1 MHEDGKR
8 DAFDKLVAG
17 LNTEDRNIM
26 LSKLNAN
33 KTQTVKFVNTEVY
46 EQKEDTRLS
55 LRLKNESVFYKFLLW
70 LRSLFSKE
78 KIEELYS
85 EDLIAK
91 IAKSVDRE
99 FPHLIHHQQ
108 NVLDSIFYE
117 RLKALK
123 DCADFFKPYFALIED
138 SLGDFYVFLSSF
150 VTPQIADEINSKA
163 DPFTLP
169 FSKVPSNEVK
179 KDLVIKMDKVLKDMA
194 PTTKNSL
201 YTAISSTNWLMQF
214 TKLPFLHF
222 LSQFTNISGDAY
234 TCPYSN
240 ARNDFIH
247 FAKVFTNVLTVE
259 NNVLEAIFLFS
270 QRKNITDNA
279 QEKDI
284 DKAVNEFLSKTN
296 MHFSTIQMFIS
307 GVPIVKLGK
316 IINRD
321 VTWSP
326 ENMEGAEAW
335 FPSFRNQ
342 WHKIIDI
349 RWNDW
354 QRERKKSMLSDDLK
368 NDFMLDGFPVMQYKP
383 WELLWTRV
391 PFSCELTG
399 GFLSWFALEK
409 FPKIIPDLNTL
420 MMEGVFVNN
429 ENRNEYSEA
438 LSEFI
443 ACNNQMQDL
452 LHRLSEEG
460 EYGQKFIE
468 FSESKVRSF
477 QTQNQIDSM
486 MSTTE
491 SEIRDVLKRFCKTCR
506 TIELIF
512 HGIFDDEKDGVHETL
527 QNYSTIKGSHNRQYR
542 ENLGKIRKIL
552 KSATF
557 YIAELEPI
565 DNATMNE

>member
-138 SLGDFYVFLSSF
+138 SIGDFYVFLSSF

-194 PTTKNSL
+194 PATKNSL
-201 YTAISSTNWLMQF
+201 YAAISSTNWLMQF

>member
-1 MHEDGKR
+1 MHADGKR
-8 DAFDKLVAG
+8 DAFDRLVAG

-46 EQKEDTRLS
+46 EPKDDTRLS
-55 LRLKNESVFYKFLLW
+55 LRLKNESVFYRFFLW

-78 KIEELYS
+78 KPEELYS
-85 EDLIAK
+85 EDLISK
-91 IAKSVDRE
+91 IARSVDRD

-108 NVLDSIFYE
+108 SVLDSIFYE

-123 DCADFFKPYFALIED
+123 ESADFFKPYFALIED

-150 VTPQIADEINSKA
+150 VTPQIADEINSNA

-179 KDLVIKMDKVLKDMA
+179 KDLIIKMDKILKEMA

-201 YTAISSTNWLMQF
+201 YAAISSTNWLMQF

-222 LSQFTNISGDAY
+222 LSQFTNITGDAY

-240 ARNDFIH
+240 ARNDYIY

-270 QRKNITDNA
+270 QRKNITDNT

-284 DKAVNEFLSKTN
+284 DKAVYEFLSKTN

-307 GVPIVKLGK
+307 GIPIVKIGK

-321 VTWSP
+321 VAWCP

-354 QRERKKSMLSDDLK
+354 QRERKKSMLADDLR
-368 NDFMLDGFPVMQYKP
+368 NDFMLDGFPVMKFKP
-383 WELLWTRV
+383 WDLLWTRV

-438 LSEFI
+438 LSGFI

-452 LHRLSEEG
+452 LQRLSEDG

-477 QTQNQIDSM
+477 QIQNQIDSM

-527 QNYSTIKGSHNRQYR
+527 QNYSTIKGPHNRQYR

>member
-138 SLGDFYVFLSSF
+138 SIGDFYVFLSSF

-201 YTAISSTNWLMQF
+201 YAAVSSTNWLMQF

-527 QNYSTIKGSHNRQYR
+527 QNYSTIKGPHNRQYR

>member
-138 SLGDFYVFLSSF
+138 SIGDFYVFLSSF

-234 TCPYSN
+234 TCPYLN

>member
-78 KIEELYS
+78 KVEELYS

-123 DCADFFKPYFALIED
+123 DCADFFKPYFSLIED
-138 SLGDFYVFLSSF
+138 SIGDFYVFLSSF

-270 QRKNITDNA
+270 QRKNITDNT

-284 DKAVNEFLSKTN
+284 DKAVNDFLSKTN

-527 QNYSTIKGSHNRQYR
+527 QNYSTIKGPHNRQYR

>member
-1 MHEDGKR
+1 MHADGKR
-8 DAFDKLVAG
+8 DAFDRLVAG

-46 EQKEDTRLS
+46 EPKDDTRLS
-55 LRLKNESVFYKFLLW
+55 LRLKNESVFYRFFLW

-78 KIEELYS
+78 KPEELYS
-85 EDLIAK
+85 EDLISK
-91 IAKSVDRE
+91 IARSVDRD

-108 NVLDSIFYE
+108 SVLDSIFYE

-123 DCADFFKPYFALIED
+123 ESADFFKPYFALIED

-150 VTPQIADEINSKA
+150 VTPQIADEINSNA

-179 KDLVIKMDKVLKDMA
+179 KDLIIKMDKILKEMA

-201 YTAISSTNWLMQF
+201 YAAISSTNWLMQF

-222 LSQFTNISGDAY
+222 LSQFTNITGDAY

-240 ARNDFIH
+240 ARNDYIY

-270 QRKNITDNA
+270 QRKNITDNT

-284 DKAVNEFLSKTN
+284 DKAVYEFLSKTN

-307 GVPIVKLGK
+307 GIPIVKIGK

-321 VTWSP
+321 VAWSP

-354 QRERKKSMLSDDLK
+354 QRERKKSMLADDLR
-368 NDFMLDGFPVMQYKP
+368 NDFMLDGFPVMKFKP
-383 WELLWTRV
+383 WDLLWTRV

-399 GFLSWFALEK
+399 GFLSWFASEK

-438 LSEFI
+438 LSGFI

-452 LHRLSEEG
+452 LQRLSEDG

-477 QTQNQIDSM
+477 QIQNQIDSM

-491 SEIRDVLKRFCKTCR
+491 SEIRDILKRFCKTCR

-512 HGIFDDEKDGVHETL
+512 HGIFDDDKDGVHETL
-527 QNYSTIKGSHNRQYR
+527 QNYSTIKGPHNRQYR

>member
-194 PTTKNSL
+194 PATKNSL

-527 QNYSTIKGSHNRQYR
+527 QNYSTIKGPHNRQYR

>member
-85 EDLIAK
+85 EDLITK

-138 SLGDFYVFLSSF
+138 SIGDFYVFLSSF

-527 QNYSTIKGSHNRQYR
+527 QNYSTIKGPHNRQYR

>member
-123 DCADFFKPYFALIED
+123 DCADFFKPYFSLIED
-138 SLGDFYVFLSSF
+138 SIGDFYVFLSSF

-194 PTTKNSL
+194 PATKNSL

-284 DKAVNEFLSKTN
+284 DKAVNDFLSKTN

-527 QNYSTIKGSHNRQYR
+527 QNYSTIKGPHNRQYR

>member
-138 SLGDFYVFLSSF
+138 SIGDFYVFLSSF

-179 KDLVIKMDKVLKDMA
+179 KDLVIKMDKVLKDMTPA
-194 PTTKNSL
+194 TKNSL

-409 FPKIIPDLNTL
+409 FQKIIPDLNTL

-527 QNYSTIKGSHNRQYR
+527 QNYSTIKGPHNRQYR

>member
-46 EQKEDTRLS
+46 EQKDDTRLS

-138 SLGDFYVFLSSF
+138 SIGDFYVFLSSF

-179 KDLVIKMDKVLKDMA
+179 KDLVIKMDKILKEMA

-201 YTAISSTNWLMQF
+201 YAAISSTNWLMQF

-240 ARNDFIH
+240 ARNDYIY

-527 QNYSTIKGSHNRQYR
+527 QNYSTIKGPHNRQYR

>member
-179 KDLVIKMDKVLKDMA
+179 KDLVIKMDKVLKEMA
-194 PTTKNSL
+194 PATKNSL

-477 QTQNQIDSM
+477 QTQSQIDSM

-512 HGIFDDEKDGVHETL
+512 HGIFNDEKDGVHETL

>member
-91 IAKSVDRE
+91 IAKSVDRD

-201 YTAISSTNWLMQF
+201 YAAISSTNWLMQF

-527 QNYSTIKGSHNRQYR
+527 QNYSTIKGPHNRQYR

>member
-1 MHEDGKR
+1 MHADGKR
-8 DAFDKLVAG
+8 DAFDRLVAG

-46 EQKEDTRLS
+46 EPKDDTRLS
-55 LRLKNESVFYKFLLW
+55 LRLKNESVFYRFFLW

-78 KIEELYS
+78 KPEELYS
-85 EDLIAK
+85 EDLISK
-91 IAKSVDRE
+91 IARSVDRD

-108 NVLDSIFYE
+108 SVLDSIFYE

-123 DCADFFKPYFALIED
+123 ESADFFKPYFALIED

-150 VTPQIADEINSKA
+150 VTPQIADEINSNA

-179 KDLVIKMDKVLKDMA
+179 KDLIIKMDKILKEMA

-201 YTAISSTNWLMQF
+201 YAAISSTNWLMQF

-222 LSQFTNISGDAY
+222 LSQFTNITGDAY

-240 ARNDFIH
+240 ARNDYIY

-270 QRKNITDNA
+270 QRKNITDNT

-284 DKAVNEFLSKTN
+284 DKAVYEFLSKTN

-307 GVPIVKLGK
+307 GIPIVKIGK

-321 VTWSP
+321 VAWSP

-354 QRERKKSMLSDDLK
+354 QRERKKSMLADDLR
-368 NDFMLDGFPVMQYKP
+368 NDFMLDGFPVMKFKP
-383 WELLWTRV
+383 WDLLWTRV

-438 LSEFI
+438 LSGFI

-452 LHRLSEEG
+452 LQRLSEDG

-477 QTQNQIDSM
+477 QIQNQIDSM

-527 QNYSTIKGSHNRQYR
+527 QNYSTIKGPHNRQYR

>member
-409 FPKIIPDLNTL
+409 FPKIITDLNTL

-527 QNYSTIKGSHNRQYR
+527 QNYSTIKGPHNRQYR

>member
-46 EQKEDTRLS
+46 EQKDDTRLS

-138 SLGDFYVFLSSF
+138 SIGDFYVFLSSF

>member
-46 EQKEDTRLS
+46 EQKDDTRLS

-70 LRSLFSKE
+70 LRSIFSKE

-123 DCADFFKPYFALIED
+123 DCADFFKPYFTLIED
-138 SLGDFYVFLSSF
+138 SIGDFYVFLSSF

-491 SEIRDVLKRFCKTCR
+491 SEIRDILKRFCKTCR

>member
-1 MHEDGKR
+1 MHADGKR
-8 DAFDKLVAG
+8 DAFDRLVAG

-46 EQKEDTRLS
+46 EPKDDTRLS
-55 LRLKNESVFYKFLLW
+55 LRLKNESVFYRFFLW

-78 KIEELYS
+78 KPEELYS
-85 EDLIAK
+85 EDLISK
-91 IAKSVDRE
+91 IARSVDRD

-108 NVLDSIFYE
+108 SVLDSIFYE

-123 DCADFFKPYFALIED
+123 ESADFFKPYFALIED

-150 VTPQIADEINSKA
+150 VTPQIADEINSNA

-179 KDLVIKMDKVLKDMA
+179 KDLIIKMDKILKEMA

-201 YTAISSTNWLMQF
+201 YAAISSTNWLMQF

-222 LSQFTNISGDAY
+222 LSQFTNITGDAY

-240 ARNDFIH
+240 ARNDYIY

-270 QRKNITDNA
+270 QRKNITDNT

-284 DKAVNEFLSKTN
+284 DKAVYEFLSKTN

-307 GVPIVKLGK
+307 GIPIVKIGK

-321 VTWSP
+321 VAWSP

-354 QRERKKSMLSDDLK
+354 QRERKKSMLADDLR
-368 NDFMLDGFPVMQYKP
+368 NDFMLDGFPVMKFKP
-383 WELLWTRV
+383 WDLLWTRV

-399 GFLSWFALEK
+399 GFLSWFALDK

-438 LSEFI
+438 LSGFI

-452 LHRLSEEG
+452 LQRLSEDG

-477 QTQNQIDSM
+477 QIQNQIDSM

-527 QNYSTIKGSHNRQYR
+527 QNYSTIKGPHNRQYR

>member
-46 EQKEDTRLS
+46 EQKEDRRLS

-138 SLGDFYVFLSSF
+138 SIGDFYVFLSSF

-527 QNYSTIKGSHNRQYR
+527 QNYSTIKGPHNRQYR

>member
-70 LRSLFSKE
+70 LRSIFSKE

-123 DCADFFKPYFALIED
+123 DCADFFKPYFSLIED
-138 SLGDFYVFLSSF
+138 SIGDFYVFLSSF

>member
-1 MHEDGKR
+1 MHADGKR
-8 DAFDKLVAG
+8 DAFDRLVAG

-46 EQKEDTRLS
+46 EPKDDTRLS
-55 LRLKNESVFYKFLLW
+55 LRLKNESVFYRFFLW

-78 KIEELYS
+78 KPEELYS
-85 EDLIAK
+85 EDLISK
-91 IAKSVDRE
+91 IARSVDRD

-108 NVLDSIFYE
+108 SVLDSIFYE

-123 DCADFFKPYFALIED
+123 ESADFFKPYFDLIED

-150 VTPQIADEINSKA
+150 VTPQIADEINSNA

-179 KDLVIKMDKVLKDMA
+179 KDLIIKMDKILKEMA

-201 YTAISSTNWLMQF
+201 YAAISSTNWLMQF

-222 LSQFTNISGDAY
+222 LSQFTNITGDAY

-240 ARNDFIH
+240 ARNDYIY

-270 QRKNITDNA
+270 QRKNITDNT

-284 DKAVNEFLSKTN
+284 DKAVYEFLSKTN

-307 GVPIVKLGK
+307 GIPIVKIGK

-321 VTWSP
+321 VAWSP

-354 QRERKKSMLSDDLK
+354 QRERKKSMLADDLR
-368 NDFMLDGFPVMQYKP
+368 NDFMLDGFPVMKFKP
-383 WELLWTRV
+383 WDLLWTRV

-399 GFLSWFALEK
+399 GFLSWFASEK

-438 LSEFI
+438 LSGFI

-452 LHRLSEEG
+452 LQRLSEDG
-460 EYGQKFIE
+460 DYGQKFIE

-477 QTQNQIDSM
+477 QIQNQIDSM

-527 QNYSTIKGSHNRQYR
+527 QNYSTIKGPHNRQYR

>member
-108 NVLDSIFYE
+108 NILDSIFYE

-138 SLGDFYVFLSSF
+138 SIGDFYVFLSSF

-409 FPKIIPDLNTL
+409 FPKIITDLNTL

>member
-1 MHEDGKR
+1 MHADGKR
-8 DAFDKLVAG
+8 DAFDRLVAG

-46 EQKEDTRLS
+46 EPKDDTRLS
-55 LRLKNESVFYKFLLW
+55 LRLKNESVFYRFFLW

-78 KIEELYS
+78 KPEELYS
-85 EDLIAK
+85 EDLISK
-91 IAKSVDRE
+91 IARSVDRD

-108 NVLDSIFYE
+108 SVLDSIFYE

-123 DCADFFKPYFALIED
+123 ESADFFKPYFALIED

-150 VTPQIADEINSKA
+150 VTPQIADEINSNA

-179 KDLVIKMDKVLKDMA
+179 KDLIIKMDKILKEMA

-201 YTAISSTNWLMQF
+201 YAAISSTNWLMQF

-222 LSQFTNISGDAY
+222 LSQFTNITGDAY

-240 ARNDFIH
+240 ARNDYIY

-270 QRKNITDNA
+270 QRKNITDNT

-284 DKAVNEFLSKTN
+284 DKAVYEFLSKTN

-307 GVPIVKLGK
+307 GIPIVKIGK

-321 VTWSP
+321 VAWSP

-354 QRERKKSMLSDDLK
+354 QRERKKSMLADDLR
-368 NDFMLDGFPVMQYKP
+368 NDFMLDGFPVMKFKP
-383 WELLWTRV
+383 WDLLWTRV

-438 LSEFI
+438 LSGFI

-452 LHRLSEEG
+452 LQRLSEDG

-477 QTQNQIDSM
+477 QIQNQIDSM

-512 HGIFDDEKDGVHETL
+512 HGIFDDDKDGVHETL
-527 QNYSTIKGSHNRQYR
+527 QNYSTIKGPHNRQY
-542 ENLGKIRKIL
+542 I
-552 KSATF
+552 
-557 YIAELEPI
+557 
-565 DNATMNE
+565 

>member
-46 EQKEDTRLS
+46 EQKDDTRLS

-138 SLGDFYVFLSSF
+138 SIGDFYVFLSSF

-452 LHRLSEEG
+452 LHRLSEDG

-527 QNYSTIKGSHNRQYR
+527 QNYSTIKGPHNRQYR

>member
-123 DCADFFKPYFALIED
+123 DCADFFKPYFSLIED
-138 SLGDFYVFLSSF
+138 SIGDFYVFLSSF

>member
-108 NVLDSIFYE
+108 NILDSIFYE

-194 PTTKNSL
+194 PATKNSL

-409 FPKIIPDLNTL
+409 FPKIITDLNTL

-527 QNYSTIKGSHNRQYR
+527 QNYSTIKGPHNRQYR

>member
-1 MHEDGKR
+1 MHADGKR
-8 DAFDKLVAG
+8 DAFDRLVAG

-46 EQKEDTRLS
+46 EPKDDTRLS
-55 LRLKNESVFYKFLLW
+55 LRLKNESVFYRFFLW

-78 KIEELYS
+78 KPEELYS
-85 EDLIAK
+85 EDLISK
-91 IAKSVDRE
+91 IARSVDRD

-108 NVLDSIFYE
+108 SVLDSIFYE

-123 DCADFFKPYFALIED
+123 ESADFFKPYFALIED

-150 VTPQIADEINSKA
+150 VTPQIADEINSNA

-179 KDLVIKMDKVLKDMA
+179 KDLIIKMDKILKEMA

-201 YTAISSTNWLMQF
+201 YAAISSTNWLMQF

-222 LSQFTNISGDAY
+222 LSQFTNNTGDAY

-240 ARNDFIH
+240 ARNDYIY

-270 QRKNITDNA
+270 QRKNITDNT

-284 DKAVNEFLSKTN
+284 DKAVYEFLSKTN

-307 GVPIVKLGK
+307 GIPIVKIGK

-321 VTWSP
+321 VAWSP

-354 QRERKKSMLSDDLK
+354 QRERKKSMLADDLR
-368 NDFMLDGFPVMQYKP
+368 NDFMLDGFPVMKFKP
-383 WELLWTRV
+383 WDLLWTRV

-399 GFLSWFALEK
+399 GFLSWFASEK

-438 LSEFI
+438 LSGFI

-452 LHRLSEEG
+452 LQRLSEDG

-477 QTQNQIDSM
+477 QIQNQIDSM

-512 HGIFDDEKDGVHETL
+512 HGIFDDDKDGVHETL
-527 QNYSTIKGSHNRQYR
+527 QNYSTIKGPHNRQYR

>member
-194 PTTKNSL
+194 PATKNSL
-201 YTAISSTNWLMQF
+201 YAAISSTNWLMQF

-527 QNYSTIKGSHNRQYR
+527 QNYSTIKGPHNRQYR

>member
-117 RLKALK
+117 RLKSLK

-138 SLGDFYVFLSSF
+138 SIGDFYVFLSSF

>member
-46 EQKEDTRLS
+46 EEKEDTRLS

-138 SLGDFYVFLSSF
+138 SIGDFYVFLSSF

-409 FPKIIPDLNTL
+409 FPKIITDLNTL

-527 QNYSTIKGSHNRQYR
+527 QNYSTIKGPHNRQYR

>member
-123 DCADFFKPYFALIED
+123 DCADFFKPYFSLIED
-138 SLGDFYVFLSSF
+138 SIGDFYVFLSSF

-270 QRKNITDNA
+270 QRKNITDNT

-284 DKAVNEFLSKTN
+284 DKAVNDFLSKTN

-527 QNYSTIKGSHNRQYR
+527 QNYSTIKGPHNRQYR

>member
-1 MHEDGKR
+1 MHADGKR
-8 DAFDKLVAG
+8 DAFDRLVAG

-46 EQKEDTRLS
+46 EPKDDTRLS
-55 LRLKNESVFYKFLLW
+55 LRLKNESVFYRFFLW

-78 KIEELYS
+78 KPEELYS
-85 EDLIAK
+85 EDLISK
-91 IAKSVDRE
+91 IARSVDRD

-108 NVLDSIFYE
+108 SVLDSIFYE

-123 DCADFFKPYFALIED
+123 ESADFFKPYFALIED

-150 VTPQIADEINSKA
+150 VTPQIADEINSNA

-179 KDLVIKMDKVLKDMA
+179 KDLIIKMDKILKEMA

-201 YTAISSTNWLMQF
+201 YAAISSTNWLMQF

-222 LSQFTNISGDAY
+222 LSQFTNITGDAY

-240 ARNDFIH
+240 ARNDYIY

-270 QRKNITDNA
+270 QRKNITDNT

-284 DKAVNEFLSKTN
+284 DKAVYEFLSKTN

-307 GVPIVKLGK
+307 GIPIVKIGK

-321 VTWSP
+321 VAWSP

-354 QRERKKSMLSDDLK
+354 QRERKKSMLADDLR
-368 NDFMLDGFPVMQYKP
+368 NDFMLDGFPVMKFKP
-383 WELLWTRV
+383 WDLLWTRV

-399 GFLSWFALEK
+399 GFLSWFASEK

-438 LSEFI
+438 LSGFI

-452 LHRLSEEG
+452 LQRLSEDG

-477 QTQNQIDSM
+477 QIQNQIDSM

-512 HGIFDDEKDGVHETL
+512 HGIFDDDKDGVHETL
-527 QNYSTIKGSHNRQYR
+527 QNYSTIKGPHNRQYR

>member
-138 SLGDFYVFLSSF
+138 SIGDFYVFLSSF

-527 QNYSTIKGSHNRQYR
+527 QNYSTIKGPHNRQYR

-565 DNATMNE
+565 DSATMNE

>member
-138 SLGDFYVFLSSF
+138 SIGDFYVFLSSF

-194 PTTKNSL
+194 PATKNSL
-201 YTAISSTNWLMQF
+201 YAAVSSTNWLMQF

-342 WHKIIDI
+342 WHRIIDI

-527 QNYSTIKGSHNRQYR
+527 QNYSTIKGPHNRQYR

>member
-138 SLGDFYVFLSSF
+138 SIGDFYVFLSSF

-194 PTTKNSL
+194 PATKNSL

>member
-194 PTTKNSL
+194 PATKNSL

-284 DKAVNEFLSKTN
+284 DKAVNDFLSKTN